1 MSNQTEGHV
10 MPTDRY
16 EFRIFAPDLAVI
28 ETRIR
33 ARATLSRYRESLETY
48 LLIPGRSDLNLK
60 IRDGVLDLKRLLQR
74 ERGLEQWHPEFRQ
87 EFPVSVNRL
96 SERLEGHL
104 NLAEPPSELGDWD
117 AARFVHWVADP
128 YIGVGVASLF
138 KQRVGF
144 ELDGCLVEIDRLLV
158 NGARLMSAAMESPD
172 SEAVLALQ
180 NNLALQAW
188 ENVGYVLS
196 LERVLGRT
204 PLPPEAFYNAG
215 LL

>member
-1 MSNQTEGHV
+1 
-10 MPTDRY
+10 MPADRY
-16 EFRIFAPDLAVI
+16 EFRLFAPDLAEV
-28 ETRIR
+28 EARLR
-33 ARATLSRYRESLETY
+33 ARAAPSRYRESLETY

-60 IRDGVLDLKRLLQR
+60 IRDGVLELKRLLQR

-138 KQRVGF
+138 KQRFGF

-158 NGARLMSAAMESPD
+158 NGASLMSAAIESPD
-172 SEAVLALQ
+172 AEAVLALR
-180 NNLALQAW
+180 NNLALQAR
-188 ENVGYVLS
+188 ENVGYVLA

-204 PLPPEAFYNAG
+204 PLPAGEFYNAG
-215 LL
+215 LLWGPGTPSR